1 MLIKRI
7 VAGVYA
13 ANCYMV
19 VDEETNEGIILDPGG
34 DVDDILKE
42 INKLNVE
49 IKYIFLTHGHL
60 DHTSGVEELKS
71 YLNNPNIAI
80 SEADNFLINQGTHLF
95 GPLLEAG
102 DPNIYLKD
110 KDKYKFGS
118 LTLECIKAPGHT
130 PGGFCFL
137 VGDNLF
143 TGDTLF
149 YNSIGRTDL
158 SGGNTEDLMETLKN
172 KIKILPD
179 NLIVHPGHGRQTILG
194 EEKVNNPYLKT
205 I

>member
-7 VAGVYA
+7 VAGIYA
-13 ANCYMV
+13 ANCYLV
-19 VDEETNEGIILDPGG
+19 IDEDTKQGIVLDPGG

-42 INKLNVE
+42 INKLKAD

-60 DHTSGVEELKS
+60 DHTSGVQELTTS
-71 YLNNPNIAI
+71 LGNIAVAI
-80 SEADNFLINQGTHLF
+80 SEEDNYLINSGTHLY
-95 GPLLEAG
+95 GPLLQSKKP
-102 DPNIYLKD
+102 DIYLKD
-110 KDKYKFGS
+110 GDTYKFGS
-118 LTLECIKAPGHT
+118 LTLTCTATPGHT

-137 VGDNLF
+137 IEDNLF

-158 SGGNTEDLMETLKN
+158 EGGNTKDLMDSLSS
-172 KIKILPD
+172 KIKILSD
-179 NLIVHPGHGRQTILG
+179 KINVYPGHGRQTTLG
-194 EEKVNNPYLKT
+194 QEKTNNPYLKT